1 MDNAAIIA
9 DLALILIVASVT
21 TILFKWM
28 KQPVI
33 LGYILAGFLVTK
45 QFQLTPTISDVT
57 DLGTWADIG
66 VVFLMLGLGLEFSF
80 RKLLSVGHSALIAA
94 CIIIPGMICAGSI
107 AGLLMGWDVTD
118 SLLLGGMICMSSTA
132 IIMKAFNDMGLR
144 GQKFT
149 QLVLGILVFEDL
161 IAIILLVV
169 ISTTAVSKSF
179 QGTELALALVK
190 LGFFLIIWILA
201 GIFFL
206 PTLLHNLKKRG
217 ILNDEQLLLL
227 TVGACFAMVIFAT
240 KVGFSSELGA
250 FITGSIFAETVES
263 EHIDKLVKPLKDLFG
278 AIFFISVGMM
288 LNIHIVGEYSGQI
301 IFISLVVII
310 GQILFATCGLILSG
324 QSLKISIQSS
334 FSLTQVGEF
343 AFIIALLGTKLG
355 LLDDYVYPVIVAVA
369 VLTIFISPYL
379 MRLSIPVYNY
389 LDKHL
394 PIRWKLFIDRNSTLT
409 ESTGRTEN
417 VWQMLLK
424 QILRIVIVYSVVIV
438 AILIVYARY
447 IVPIID
453 ERSMGMRIV
462 VACLTLLILSPFL
475 RAIIAKKNHSREY
488 KYLWASRKINWAP
501 LIMLSLVRFLLAILF
516 VTFVLVKTFN
526 ATSGVLFTIGTS
538 VILCMFYSRVLK
550 MQSIKLERRFF
561 QNLNQRSHDEE
572 LSKNAV
578 FNKSALSYRLGVH
591 DLHLADFEVGA
602 GSPLGGKTLIELNFR
617 KLYNVHIVSISRAN
631 QRINI
636 PGGKEQLFPLDKVL
650 LLGSDEDIA
659 KVTPLFENAES
670 TDAPAIKEVSLEELE
685 VESGNR
691 LINKTIRESGIRDN
705 NKCLVVSIERD
716 KEHLSNPDVQTVIK
730 EGDILWIVGEKDRI
744 HDLTDAESYSV
755 VNAE

>member
-1 MDNAAIIA
+1 
-9 DLALILIVASVT
+9 
-21 TILFKWM
+21 
-28 KQPVI
+28 
-33 LGYILAGFLVTK
+33 
-45 QFQLTPTISDVT
+45 
-57 DLGTWADIG
+57 
-66 VVFLMLGLGLEFSF
+66 
-80 RKLLSVGHSALIAA
+80 
-94 CIIIPGMICAGSI
+94 
-107 AGLLMGWDVTD
+107 
-118 SLLLGGMICMSSTA
+118 
-132 IIMKAFNDMGLR
+132 
-144 GQKFT
+144 
-149 QLVLGILVFEDL
+149 
-161 IAIILLVV
+161 
-169 ISTTAVSKSF
+169 
-179 QGTELALALVK
+179 
-190 LGFFLIIWILA
+190 
-201 GIFFL
+201 
-206 PTLLHNLKKRG
+206 
-217 ILNDEQLLLL
+217 
-227 TVGACFAMVIFAT
+227 
-240 KVGFSSELGA
+240 
-250 FITGSIFAETVES
+250 
-263 EHIDKLVKPLKDLFG
+263 
-278 AIFFISVGMM
+278 
-288 LNIHIVGEYSGQI
+288 
-301 IFISLVVII
+301 
-310 GQILFATCGLILSG
+310 
-324 QSLKISIQSS
+324 
-334 FSLTQVGEF
+334 
-343 AFIIALLGTKLG
+343 
-355 LLDDYVYPVIVAVA
+355 
-369 VLTIFISPYL
+369 
-379 MRLSIPVYNY
+379 
-389 LDKHL
+389 
-394 PIRWKLFIDRNSTLT
+394 
-409 ESTGRTEN
+409 
-417 VWQMLLK
+417 MLLK

-488 KYLWASRKINWAP
+488 KYLWASRKTNWAP

-705 NKCLVVSIERD
+705 NKCLVVSIERN